1 MKVSLLGVGDMGID
15 IARHVKNGGFDLIGF
30 DINPERIAKA
40 KEIDVPAT
48 DDVKKAVA
56 DADVHL
62 VMVATD
68 EQSETVTRQVT
79 EHGKKGSVVVI
90 MATNHP
96 DTMRSLEKECAE
108 AGFEFVDAPVC
119 FGRQGARNG
128 TLASLCGGKS
138 EVIDRITP
146 VLDCYSRKVHKVG
159 PVGAGQLGKACN
171 NMLHWS
177 SCIANYEVLSLAKRY
192 GIDAQRMRETLLEC
206 PGQNGTL
213 KDWDDTRFTWHE
225 KDMDLV
231 LDMAQASQLPLPFY
245 GHVDQLIK
253 FFHKDHVSALLYGDE
268 WQYLGKPL
276 KPLSAEEGG
285 FEQ

>member
-30 DINPERIAKA
+30 DISQQRIDGA
-40 KEIDVPAT
+40 KEIGVPAT
-48 DDVKKAVA
+48 GDVREAVA

-68 EQSETVTRQVT
+68 EQSETVTGQVL

-90 MATNHP
+90 LATNHP
-96 DTMRSLEKECAE
+96 NTMRRLSAECKA
-108 AGFEFVDAPVC
+108 AGFDFVDAPVC
-119 FGRQGARNG
+119 FGRKGARDG
-128 TLASLCGGKS
+128 TLASLCGGDAAVVK
-138 EVIDRITP
+138 RITP
-146 VLDCYSRKVHKVG
+146 VLDTYSRKVHHVG

-192 GIDAQRMRETLLEC
+192 GVDAQRMRETLLEC

-213 KDWDDTRFTWHE
+213 ASWDDTRFTWHE

-231 LDMAQASQLPLPFY
+231 LDLAQDGELPLPFY

-253 FFHKDHVSALLYGDE
+253 FFHKDQVSDLLYGKE

-276 KPLSAEEGG
+276 KPMTAEEGG
-285 FEQ
+285 FIE